1 MTFEF
6 ELINVRVA
14 KHVLVTLCA
23 FGYYTL
29 FINVFSGKVILGFVS
44 KVGKI
49 SLKKVLVALSC
60 LALISVLP
68 SSFAADVIETL
79 IAVVDAPVA
88 DPTPPTDPAPVAPA
102 ETPVPEPAASPTQLP
117 AAAPTPDASPV
128 ATAESPAATP
138 TPSPSPTPTPPHAIA
153 NQSMNI
159 KVPNVVSVDPRA
171 HNVFLPQMY
180 VASSGN
186 LLVCASSN
194 LGAFDAHVMDI
205 SGTKDAPSSL
215 EIAGSYSQYL
225 RISGLGS
232 QAAYLINSG
241 PGMRV
246 FSNSRALAGSYV
258 QLRFVALSE
267 VSSNPKLCNDG
278 SPSNT
283 RTIHLR
289 GLDLD
294 LNMVKGDVTLK

>member
-29 FINVFSGKVILGFVS
+29 FINVFSGKVILAFVS

-68 SSFAADVIETL
+68 SSFAADVMETL

-128 ATAESPAATP
+128 ATDESPAA
-138 TPSPSPTPTPPHAIA
+138 TPTPPHAIA

-215 EIAGSYSQYL
+215 EIAGSYSPYL
-225 RISGLGS
+225 RIAGLGS
-232 QAAYLINSG
+232 QAAYLLNSG
-241 PGMRV
+241 PGLHV
-246 FSNSRALAGSYV
+246 FSNSRALAGSYI

-267 VSSNPKLCNDG
+267 VSSDPKLCNDG